1 VVTVFLKEKT
11 MPESTR
17 FFWGV
22 QTNFS
27 GLLVGP
33 TPKSFQVA
41 SCIDESMVGIVFLQ
55 FLCGSVDGVSLG
67 NRTKM
72 KLHSLIS
79 QKYSLV
85 F

>member
-1 VVTVFLKEKT
+1 ML
-11 MPESTR
+11 
-17 FFWGV
+17 

-33 TPKSFQVA
+33 APQSFQVA
-41 SCIDESMVGIVFLQ
+41 SCIDESIVGIVFLQ
-55 FLCGSVDGVSLG
+55 FLCGLLHSVSLG
-67 NRTKM
+67 NGTEM